1 MFNCLCLIIKRLSNV
16 LQLLLCLLINYCNII
31 LAHFRLTVS
40 VTRYNRMA
48 SADTVLAMKGMAAD
62 PLKRKLL
69 LKVHFYIIK
78 CVLHLS
84 NVGTTQL

>member
-1 MFNCLCLIIKRLSNV
+1 MSIDQLFNIV
-16 LQLLLCLLINYCNII
+16 
-31 LAHFRLTVS
+31 AHGHFRLAVA

-48 SADTVLAMKGMAAD
+48 SADTVIAMKGMAAD

-69 LKVHFYIIK
+69 LKVHFHII

-84 NVGTTQL
+84 CLLQSVHHYKH

>member
-1 MFNCLCLIIKRLSNV
+1 
-16 LQLLLCLLINYCNII
+16 
-31 LAHFRLTVS
+31 
-40 VTRYNRMA
+40 MA